1 MPFITGHKKIEGS
14 GMKRGQ
20 KTRRS
25 LDTAEAFNRV
35 VDRYGDPL
43 EALAALA
50 FDPSTEASIR
60 MTGLKELCHYGYAKR
75 KMVDVVAQVQTS
87 GVSELSRLLED
98 LERGRQEMCIK

>member
-1 MPFITGHKKIEGS
+1 M
-14 GMKRGQ
+14 
-20 KTRRS
+20 TRRS
-25 LDTAEAFNRV
+25 QTTAEAFNGV

-87 GVSELSRLLED
+87 GVSELFRLLED